1 MRGLGEKDKFDEMN
15 KLERK
20 FGLTD
25 RYINKNDAN
34 GIGKRN
40 LVRRDETQEQIVLS
54 RLTFRHCF
62 GNPGSALSWENTFQP
77 SKFYL

>member
-25 RYINKNDAN
+25 RYINKNEAN

-40 LVRRDETQEQIVLS
+40 LVRRDETQ
-54 RLTFRHCF
+54 
-62 GNPGSALSWENTFQP
+62 
-77 SKFYL
+77 